1 MCQSDS
7 ALRQRRRS
15 PSGVKEMSLKSKLK
29 SPSMWMAA
37 SLVDKS
43 DHSLQLLFVSML
55 QDFFLF
61 YFWNFLLHSFI
72 LHPLFFFFFFFN
84 CNTIRTFYLRKMFF
98 CSRVLWEELKKGKRA
113 GRKSENPVGNKCIL
127 VCLYTHAV
135 DKLWIFS
142 LLGKRLRNIDKSRV
156 LMKSLLSAL
165 IFTSFELQYVF

>member
-1 MCQSDS
+1 MDGCKSCRQVWSQPS
-7 ALRQRRRS
+7 TALCLYATR
-15 PSGVKEMSLKSKLK
+15 
-29 SPSMWMAA
+29 
-37 SLVDKS
+37 
-43 DHSLQLLFVSML
+43 
-55 QDFFLF
+55 FFLVL
-61 YFWNFLLHSFI
+61 FLKFSVAFFHPPSSF
-72 LHPLFFFFFFFN
+72 LFFFFFFN